1 MLSFAHHILFRSPVV
16 KCPFVPPLSFFAESS
31 KACLALLQMRDATEA
46 AYRGPAIG
54 PAVSRDQLSPAD
66 TAVLSGSRPSW
77 PAVGR
82 PRPSQPLENSLHGQA
97 GELAL
102 AIGICVRSMPTE
114 IPIEAFCLKN
124 TYPDGYL

>member
-1 MLSFAHHILFRSPVV
+1 ME
-16 KCPFVPPLSFFAESS
+16 CPFVPPPPFFAESS

-54 PAVSRDQLSPAD
+54 PAVSRDQLSSAD
-66 TAVLSGSRPSW
+66 TAHLSAGRPSW
-77 PAVGR
+77 PALGR

-102 AIGICVRSMPTE
+102 AIGICVRSMRTE
-114 IPIEAFCLKN
+114 SGSRPFA
-124 TYPDGYL
+124 

>member
-1 MLSFAHHILFRSPVV
+1 
-16 KCPFVPPLSFFAESS
+16 
-31 KACLALLQMRDATEA
+31 MRDATEA

-54 PAVSRDQLSPAD
+54 PAVSRDQLSSAD
-66 TAVLSGSRPSW
+66 TVNLSASRPSW

-102 AIGICVRSMPTE
+102 TIGICDCSMRKE
-114 IPIEAFCLKN
+114 IRIEAFGLKN
-124 TYPDGYL
+124 AYPDGYS

>member
-1 MLSFAHHILFRSPVV
+1 MD
-16 KCPFVPPLSFFAESS
+16 CPFVPPPYFFAESS

-54 PAVSRDQLSPAD
+54 PAVSRDQLSSAD
-66 TAVLSGSRPSW
+66 TAHLSAGRSIW

-97 GELAL
+97 GELA
-102 AIGICVRSMPTE
+102 
-114 IPIEAFCLKN
+114 
-124 TYPDGYL
+124 